1 MYRPIFLCSAYIP
14 GGGRVNFKNVKHAIK
29 MVSDYAYTG
38 HVGLT
43 ADVLMR
49 KRPELPTYFYHYGYS
64 ATHSFCDKEVYYGW
78 KFSLK
83 LQLQQLGFGKKQSIF
98 KMSPGGVSWSFGGQV
113 QGWAKVGKHGQ
124 CSLFLMIGNPYHLKL
139 KLA

>member
-1 MYRPIFLCSAYIP
+1 M
-14 GGGRVNFKNVKHAIK
+14 KHAIK

-43 ADVLMR
+43 ADELMR
-49 KRPELPTYFYHYGYS
+49 KNSPIYFYHYGYS

-83 LQLQQLGFGKKQSIF
+83 LQLQQLGFGKKKF
-98 KMSPGGVSWSFGGQV
+98 AKMSPFI
-113 QGWAKVGKHGQ
+113 KVT
-124 CSLFLMIGNPYHLKL
+124 F
-139 KLA
+139 